1 MMPIE
6 VATEPAPGGGART
19 VLVVDD
25 EEMIR
30 TLTEKALRYYGI
42 SVLAAADGEEAV
54 RIYQANIASIGCV
67 LLDLS
72 MPRLDGE
79 QTFTRLQELDPLAR
93 VVLMTGYPMSEA
105 EARFGGRG
113 LAAFLQKPFELAEL
127 RRVVEGVMLVA

>member
-1 MMPIE
+1 MMPVE
-6 VATEPAPGGGART
+6 DATELPHGSGART

-30 TLTEKALRYYGI
+30 TLTEKALGHFGI
-42 SVLAAADGEEAV
+42 HVLAAADGEEAV
-54 RIYQANIASIGCV
+54 RVYEANGATIGCV

-79 QTFTRLQELDPLAR
+79 QTFARIQALDPAAR

-105 EARFGGRG
+105 ELRFGGRG

-127 RRVVEGVMLVA
+127 RRVVEGVLVVA

>member
-1 MMPIE
+1 MPVE
-6 VATEPAPGGGART
+6 DASQSTAMSGARV

-30 TLTEKALRYYGI
+30 TLTEKALRHFGI
-42 SVLAAADGEEAV
+42 QVLAAADGEEAV
-54 RIYQANIASIGCV
+54 RVYSDHGASIGCV

-79 QTFTRLQELDPLAR
+79 QTFSRLRQLDPAAR

-127 RRVVEGVMLVA
+127 RRVVEGVLLVA